1 MHPRPAR
8 AAVLAAALPLVLLGT
23 ACGPGDAAP
32 EATGADAP
40 GAAAVAT
47 SPAPR
52 PTLDHARDLGVE
64 KAAEPLPGLLTA
76 AQPDPE
82 QLDALAA
89 AGYTT
94 AISLRPTS
102 EDGAG
107 WEEGSEVTAGLDF
120 HRLPVEAPGGLDRET
135 VEELDRLLAEARGEP
150 TVLYCGS
157 SNRVGALLALRA
169 HWLQGMDPEEALEL
183 GRRAGL
189 EKLEPAVAEIMGLAD
204 GR

>member
-1 MHPRPAR
+1 MENA
-8 AAVLAAALPLVLLGT
+8 G
-23 ACGPGDAAP
+23 
-32 EATGADAP
+32 
-40 GAAAVAT
+40 
-47 SPAPR
+47 
-52 PTLDHARDLGVE
+52 
-64 KAAEPLPGLLTA
+64 EPLPGLLPA

-82 QLDALAA
+82 QLDALAE

-94 AISLRPTS
+94 AISLRPPS

-107 WEEGSEVTAGLDF
+107 WEEGSQVTAELDF
-120 HRLPVEAPGGLDRET
+120 HRLPVEAPGGLDREA

-169 HWLQGMDPEEALEL
+169 HWLQGMDAEEALDL

-204 GR
+204 DR